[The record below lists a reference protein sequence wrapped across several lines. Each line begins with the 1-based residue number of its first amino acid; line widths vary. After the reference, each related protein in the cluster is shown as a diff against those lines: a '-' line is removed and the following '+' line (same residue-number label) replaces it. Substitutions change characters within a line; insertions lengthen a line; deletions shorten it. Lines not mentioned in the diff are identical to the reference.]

1 MIQLHQ
7 NLSQGLAVDG
17 QNGVNL
23 TLEILR
29 KELDLAMALSGCTD
43 VKKISKNLVKLSYS
57 GNL

>member
-1 MIQLHQ
+1 MW
-7 NLSQGLAVDG
+7 GLAIDG
-17 QNGVNL
+17 QKGVKM

-43 VKKISKNLVKLSYS
+43 VNGIQKTLIKFNCN